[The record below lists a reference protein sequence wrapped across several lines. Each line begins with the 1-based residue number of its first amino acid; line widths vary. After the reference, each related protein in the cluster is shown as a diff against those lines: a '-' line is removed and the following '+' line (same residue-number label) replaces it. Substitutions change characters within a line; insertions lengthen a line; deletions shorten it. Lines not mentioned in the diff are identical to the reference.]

1 MDSDDEF
8 YYDDDDEC
16 SDDDDEAMEGDD
28 DDDECQ
34 AEEEDDCA
42 SPERPLEFSAF
53 QKESLSVAQQQD
65 LSMVMGIFNIKQ
77 HHARALLIHYRWNID
92 RLNDHLDRKG
102 QDCMLMEAG
111 VVVVPSAG
119 SKRPSRK
126 KVTCMVCFED
136 FSPRAISAMDC
147 GHSFCNDC
155 WTGHFVAALDSGKKQ
170 IRCMEVKCPAI
181 CDEDVVQRLLGRRD
195 PAAAERYRDFLLQSY
210 VDDNSAVKW
219 CPSVPHCG
227 RAIRLAKADAE
238 PLCEVEC
245 PCGVSFCFRCAT
257 TAHSPCP
264 CAMWERWEA
273 KGQGEAEN
281 VKWLLVNAK
290 NCPKCFK
297 PIVKIDG
304 CNLMTCKCGQHF
316 CWLCGGAT
324 GVAHTWTSIS
334 GHSCNRFE
342 QEEKKK
348 VDDAKRQ
355 LLRYEHYYERFHS
368 HGDSC
373 KAEREKLGP
382 AVAERV
388 SKLEEHTISS
398 LIKDASWLSNAHRSL
413 LGCRQ
418 VLARSYVFAYY
429 MFDGEETRTRPPER
443 GSLSMAQ
450 RQDLFEDYQEQVEG
464 NVEKLSKLLSTD
476 FPTLLDEEIKQ
487 ARQQA
492 MNLVKTVEAHCG
504 KMYGC
509 IQDELLPMLVEPMS
523 IVSYQP
529 GGPSKANELRA

>member
-8 YYDDDDEC
+8 CYDDDDQCCDDEGY
-16 SDDDDEAMEGDD
+16 DDDEAVS
-28 DDDECQ
+28 
-34 AEEEDDCA
+34 EEEDCA
-42 SPERPLEFSAF
+42 PPERPLEFSAI

-65 LSMVMGIFNIKQ
+65 LSMVMTVFNIKQ
-77 HHARALLIHYRWNID
+77 HHARALLIHYRWDID

-102 QDCMLMEAG
+102 QDRMLMEAG
-111 VVVVPSAG
+111 VVVVPSSG
-119 SKRPSRK
+119 SKMPSRKK

-147 GHSFCNDC
+147 GHFFCNAC
-155 WTGHFVAALDSGKKQ
+155 WTGYFVAALDSGKKQ

-181 CDEDVVQRLLGRRD
+181 CDEDVVQRLLGLRD
-195 PAAAERYRDFLLQSY
+195 PAAAERFRNFLLQSY

-245 PCGVSFCFRCAT
+245 PCGVSFCFQCAAT
-257 TAHSPCP
+257 VHSPCP
-264 CAMWERWEA
+264 CVMWERWEA
-273 KGQGEAEN
+273 KGHGDAEN
-281 VKWLLVNAK
+281 LKWLLVNAK

-297 PIVKIDG
+297 AIVKIDG
-304 CNLMTCKCGQHF
+304 CNLMTCTCGQHF

-342 QEEKKK
+342 EVEKK
-348 VDDAKRQ
+348 VDNAKRQ
-355 LLRYEHYYERFHS
+355 LRRYEHYYKRFQN
-368 HGDSC
+368 HGDSS
-373 KAEREKLGP
+373 KTEREKLGP
-382 AVAERV
+382 AIAERV
-388 SKLEEHTISS
+388 GKLEAQDSV
-398 LIKDASWLSNAHRSL
+398 LRDKDASWLTNAHRSL
-413 LGCRQ
+413 LWCRQ

-443 GSLSMAQ
+443 SSLSMVQ
-450 RQDLFEDYQEQVEG
+450 RQNLFEDYQEQVEG
-464 NVEKLSKLLSTD
+464 NVERLSELLGTD
-476 FPTLLDEEIKQ
+476 VAGLPEEQIKQ
-487 ARQQA
+487 AKVA
-492 MNLVKTVEAHCG
+492 AFHLVNALEKRCG
-504 KMYGC
+504 KMYSC
-509 IQDELLPMLVEPMS
+509 IEDELLPMLVEPMS

-529 GGPSKANELRA
+529 GGPRKANELPS

>member
-1 MDSDDEF
+1 MDSDVE
-8 YYDDDDEC
+8 YYDDDEC
-16 SDDDDEAMEGDD
+16 YDDDDDDEAMV
-28 DDDECQ
+28 
-34 AEEEDDCA
+34 EEVDCA
-42 SPERPLEFSAF
+42 SPERPLEFSAI

-65 LSMVMGIFNIKQ
+65 LSMVMAMFNIKQ
-77 HHARALLIHYRWNID
+77 HHARALLIHYRWNTD

-102 QDCMLMEAG
+102 QDRMLMEAG

-126 KVTCMVCFED
+126 KVTCTVCFED
-136 FSPRAISAMDC
+136 FSPHAISAMDC
-147 GHSFCNDC
+147 GHFFCNDC
-155 WTGHFVAALDSGKKQ
+155 WTGYFVATLDSGKRQ

-181 CDEDVVQRLLGRRD
+181 CDEDVVQRLLSRRD
-195 PAAAERYRDFLLQSY
+195 PAAAERFCSFLLQSY

-227 RAIRLAKADAE
+227 RAIRLAKADVE

-245 PCGVSFCFRCAT
+245 PCGVSFCFWCAAT
-257 TAHSPCP
+257 VHSPCP
-264 CAMWERWEA
+264 CVMWERWEA
-273 KGQGEAEN
+273 KGRGEAEN

-304 CNLMTCKCGQHF
+304 CNLMTCTCGQYF

-324 GVAHTWTSIS
+324 GFAHTWTNIS

-342 QEEKKK
+342 EVEKKK
-348 VDDAKRQ
+348 VDNAKRQ
-355 LLRYEHYYERFHS
+355 LLRYEHYYKRFQN

-373 KAEREKLGP
+373 KTEREKLGP

-388 SKLEEHTISS
+388 EKLEAQDSVLKT
-398 LIKDASWLSNAHRSL
+398 KDASWLSKAHRSL
-413 LGCRQ
+413 LWCRQ

-429 MFDGEETRTRPPER
+429 MFDGQETRTRPPEQ

-450 RQDLFEDYQEQVEG
+450 RQDLFENYQEEVEG
-464 NVEKLSKLLSTD
+464 NVERLSKLLGTD
-476 FPTLLDEEIKQ
+476 VTGLPEEEIMQ
-487 ARQQA
+487 AEQDA
-492 MNLVKTVEAHCG
+492 LKLVRTIEARCG

-509 IQDELLPMLVEPMS
+509 IQDELLPLLVEPMS
-523 IVSYQP
+523 VVSYQP
-529 GGPSKANELRA
+529 GGPSKANELPA